1 MTYEQNM
8 VETDEEELDEDK
20 DEAEQDHNQDH
31 RLKNENPETHE
42 LT

>member
-1 MTYEQNM
+1 VTYEQNM

>member
-8 VETDEEELDEDK
+8 VVTDEEELDEDK